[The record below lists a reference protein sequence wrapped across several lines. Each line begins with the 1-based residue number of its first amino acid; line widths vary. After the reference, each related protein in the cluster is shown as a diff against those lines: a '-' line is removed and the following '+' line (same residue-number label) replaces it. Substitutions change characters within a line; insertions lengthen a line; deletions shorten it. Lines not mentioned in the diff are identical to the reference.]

1 MVEYNVTFS
10 IYILQKYVYMYAISG
25 GILYAN
31 ILQHVYTLYK
41 EYDAN
46 AAWAPAKKFSSLVD
60 ILDIHSWVDK

>member
-1 MVEYNVTFS
+1 MVEYNATFS

-46 AAWAPAKKFSSLVD
+46 AE
-60 ILDIHSWVDK
+60 